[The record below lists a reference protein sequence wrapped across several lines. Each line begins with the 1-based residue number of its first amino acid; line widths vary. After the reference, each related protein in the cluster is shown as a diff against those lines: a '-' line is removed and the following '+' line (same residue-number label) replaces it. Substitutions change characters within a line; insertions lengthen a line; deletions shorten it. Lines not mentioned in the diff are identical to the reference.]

1 MPGQHLRITPHKLS
15 TFAGSLLGICFL
27 LLLRRYQG
35 IHHDSIL
42 YLGQGLKERWPDIYS
57 QDLFFLHGSQTSYS
71 IVPWMLKRAFEWFT
85 PSTTFLWGSLASLL
99 LFAAASWYCLYALL
113 PPKQR
118 YWAWLGI
125 LCLPP
130 IYGVVHIFSFNEPF
144 LTSRPFAESFCLFG
158 IGLLARKHYKTALA
172 SLVVAAALHPLQ
184 AIGASFVIWAWA
196 ILQDRRWLH
205 AAWLALPVAALA
217 YFGIQPFNGLFQQA
231 DATWLTEIK
240 YSRHLF
246 VMQWDINDFKALG
259 LDVFILFSAWRLLR
273 NQFGAWCLSSL
284 IGLALG
290 ICASLILVDFLHL
303 ILPIGMQL
311 WRAHWLAHW
320 FSMAAIAL
328 LLFQHVR
335 AKETIQALLLTL
347 TALLGWGET
356 AWGWVLV
363 ASMYLAWP
371 HLSDATR
378 TNLKRLLTFVFSL
391 AIFFLFVSHASN
403 EFHWFREAHYQ
414 LKQYP
419 FDRRILAFPVISFG
433 SPLLGT
439 WLWRRS
445 SQTGKYILFL
455 FVLCPLT
462 LLSASIW
469 DSRHDMQRA
478 FEKTQF
484 QPGIFGVDLPQ
495 NATIYWTS
503 GSLVGIWLT
512 LQRVSYYSDS
522 QLSGQMF
529 NRDTYTDGIV
539 RQHRMLPLALDEQR
553 CSAEIKKRKGKDDG
567 SCRVSDASMRRAC
580 EPGSKEGPD
589 YIILPFKQPQH
600 HAGIWVMRDIESNQ
614 QIATFW
620 LYKCTSVMENITR
633 KKS

>member
-1 MPGQHLRITPHKLS
+1 MDQQTRYDSSRLT
-15 TFAGSLLGICFL
+15 TVAGAMLGISAL

-42 YLGQGLKERWPDIYS
+42 YLGQGLKERWPDIYG

-71 IVPWMLKRAFEWFT
+71 IVPWVLKLAFGWFT
-85 PSTTFLWGSLASLL
+85 PATTFLWGSLGSLL
-99 LFAAASWYCLYALL
+99 LFATASWYCLHALL

-158 IGLLARKHYKTALA
+158 IGLLARKHYKAALA
-172 SLVVAAALHPLQ
+172 CLLLAAALHPLQ

-196 ILQDRRWLH
+196 VLQDRRWLH
-205 AAWLALPVAALA
+205 VAWITLPVAALA

-231 DATWLTEIK
+231 DAAWLTEIE

-246 VMQWDINDFKALG
+246 VTLWDINDFKVMG
-259 LDVFILFSAWRLLR
+259 LDVFVLSSAWRMLR

-284 IGLALG
+284 IGLILG
-290 ICASLILVDFLHL
+290 ISASLILVDFLHL
-303 ILPIGMQL
+303 VLPIGMQL

-320 FSMAAIAL
+320 FSMAALAVL
-328 LLFQHVR
+328 LLEHVR
-335 AKETIQALLLTL
+335 TKETIPALLLTL

-356 AWGWVLV
+356 SWGWALV
-363 ASMYLAWP
+363 AMMYLLWP
-371 HLSDATR
+371 QLPDASR
-378 TNLKRLLTFVFSL
+378 TNLKRLLTFIFSL
-391 AIFFLFVSHASN
+391 AIFFLFFSHASN

-419 FDRRILAFPVISFG
+419 FDRRILAFPVVAFG
-433 SPLLGT
+433 LPLLGT
-439 WLWRRS
+439 YLWGRFS
-445 SQTGKYILFL
+445 PTGRHLLFL
-455 FVLCPLT
+455 LVLCPLA

-484 QPGIFGVDLPQ
+484 QPGIFGIELPQ
-495 NATIYWTS
+495 HATIYWTS

-512 LQRVSYYSDS
+512 LQHVSYYSDS

-529 NRDTYTDGIV
+529 NRDTYTDGFV
-539 RQHRMLPLALDEQR
+539 RQQRMLPLAIDEQR
-553 CSAEIKKRKGKDDG
+553 CSAEMKKKKGSVDTR
-567 SCRVSDASMRRAC
+567 CQVSDSSMRKAC
-580 EPGSKEGPD
+580 EPGANVGPD

-600 HAGIWVMRDIESNQ
+600 HDGIWLMRDSESNR

-620 LYKCTSVMENITR
+620 LYKCTSVMEDLDR